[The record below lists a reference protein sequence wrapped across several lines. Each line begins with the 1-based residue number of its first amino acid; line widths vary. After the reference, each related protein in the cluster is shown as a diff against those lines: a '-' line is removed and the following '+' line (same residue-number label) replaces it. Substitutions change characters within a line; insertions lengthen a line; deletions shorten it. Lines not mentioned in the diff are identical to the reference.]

1 MTKITALICSYDN
14 DDYRTKIF
22 KELNKKKTMVINT
35 HEYDSICESVY
46 SIITKKV
53 NVTMM
58 TIMTVTMNK
67 FL

>member
-1 MTKITALICSYDN
+1 
-14 DDYRTKIF
+14 
-22 KELNKKKTMVINT
+22 MVINT